1 MQKPSFY
8 IVMTWIFPGVCAWLV
23 IKSFICHP
31 LLYIMLKICPYQ
43 EPGSLHPQKYI
54 ILQKQQY
61 LTHGGESEKK
71 AAQEYR
77 KREKEGTL
85 PQMIDP
91 EHKIGRFLGDEYCKM
106 RFKFNH

>member
-1 MQKPSFY
+1 MVVK
-8 IVMTWIFPGVCAWLV
+8 A
-23 IKSFICHP
+23 K
-31 LLYIMLKICPYQ
+31 
-43 EPGSLHPQKYI
+43 
-54 ILQKQQY
+54 
-61 LTHGGESEKK
+61 KK

>member
-1 MQKPSFY
+1 M
-8 IVMTWIFPGVCAWLV
+8 V
-23 IKSFICHP
+23 KSERAEKLC
-31 LLYIMLKICPYQ
+31 
-43 EPGSLHPQKYI
+43 
-54 ILQKQQY
+54 QQY